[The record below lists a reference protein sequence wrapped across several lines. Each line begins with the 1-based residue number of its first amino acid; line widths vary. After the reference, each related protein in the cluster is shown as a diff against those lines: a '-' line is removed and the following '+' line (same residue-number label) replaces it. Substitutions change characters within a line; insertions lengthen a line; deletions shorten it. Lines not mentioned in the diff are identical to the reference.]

1 MAGDVEK
8 VLKVLVA
15 GTEQG
20 PDRAG
25 PLVDV
30 SRFSFPGVI
39 TQECSIQTR
48 VRVLHELHLQHPHIC
63 IASGWDFHLFVSQQP
78 YLKTHHLKRSF
89 AEHRSLYYLI
99 INITGWRKRKKVQK

>member
-20 PDRAG
+20 PDRAC

-30 SRFSFPGVI
+30 ARFSLSGVI

-48 VRVLHELHLQHPHIC
+48 VCVLHQLNLQHPHT
-63 IASGWDFHLFVSQQP
+63 P
-78 YLKTHHLKRSF
+78 TR
-89 AEHRSLYYLI
+89 LYYS
-99 INITGWRKRKKVQK
+99 

>member
-20 PDRAG
+20 PDGAC

-30 SRFSFPGVI
+30 SRFPLAGVV
-39 TQECSIQTR
+39 TQECS
-48 VRVLHELHLQHPHIC
+48 V
-63 IASGWDFHLFVSQQP
+63 
-78 YLKTHHLKRSF
+78 
-89 AEHRSLYYLI
+89 
-99 INITGWRKRKKVQK
+99 

>member
-48 VRVLHELHLQHPHIC
+48 VRVLHELHLQHPHI
-63 IASGWDFHLFVSQQP
+63 HTFV
-78 YLKTHHLKRSF
+78 LLLVGIFTFLCHN
-89 AEHRSLYYLI
+89 SLI
-99 INITGWRKRKKVQK
+99 